1 MFPKTRMRR
10 YRTTPAVRR
19 LAQEQTIRSN
29 DLILPLFVLPGLE
42 RNEPVTS
49 MPGVSCLSC
58 DQLEKTAANL
68 RVGAVLLF
76 GVPDASDKDALG
88 AGALR
93 EDGLIP
99 KAVRALKKVR
109 PDLAVITD
117 VCLCSWT
124 SHGHC
129 GVLTPENTVDNDRT
143 IEALGK
149 AAVAHAAA
157 GADLVAPSAMMD
169 GQVAAIRDALDAN
182 GLHDTG
188 ILSYAAKF
196 ASTLYGPFRDAAK
209 SSPSFGDRT
218 SYQLSPANR
227 REAIRDA
234 LLDEDEGAD
243 WLMVKPAS
251 FYLDVLTE
259 LRTRTRLP
267 LAAYQVSGEYA
278 MIKLAAQAGLLSERD
293 VALESVLSIKR
304 AGADAVITYYAE
316 DICQWLDR

>member
-10 YRTTPAVRR
+10 YRATLAIRR
-19 LAQEQTIRSN
+19 LVQEQAIRSN
-29 DLILPLFVLPGLE
+29 DLILPLFVLPGRE
-42 RNEPVTS
+42 RNEPVAS

-58 DQLEKTAANL
+58 DQLEKTAVTL
-68 RVGAVLLF
+68 HVGAVLLF

-88 AGALR
+88 AGALQV
-93 EDGLIP
+93 DGIVP
-99 KAVRALKKVR
+99 EAVRTLKQSR

-124 SHGHC
+124 NHGHC
-129 GVLTPENTVDNDRT
+129 GILTQENVVDNDRT
-143 IEALGK
+143 IEALGQ

-157 GADLVAPSAMMD
+157 GADMVAPSAMMD
-169 GQVAAIRDALDAN
+169 GQVAAIRNALDAN
-182 GLHDTG
+182 GLQDTG

-196 ASTLYGPFRDAAK
+196 ASSLYGPFRDAAK